1 MNYKIIKYTAF
12 CCLFVLFTFNLNA
25 KNIRSAKRFGRT
37 YVYLR
42 DVAKYYG
49 MSISIFRKYALLKS
63 RYSNLEFNYDSRTG
77 NINRVKVN
85 FSFAPIYNNGN
96 PLISRTDFL
105 LLINPILN
113 SKSLKRSRI
122 KTIVIDPG
130 HGGKDNGAEGNGARE
145 KSITLS
151 IARKLA
157 KILSAKGY
165 KIIMTRNRDV
175 FLQIKD
181 RPKVNDR
188 FGGDLFISIHCNAA
202 TPSASGIETF
212 ILAPAGASST
222 HSSKKVSSSENGNS
236 NDKYNALLGYEI
248 QKSLLRTGRK
258 DRGLKHARF
267 AVLKYSH
274 KPAVLIETGFLSNSY
289 EGKLLTQTK
298 YQNLLAQLITN
309 GILKYIRAVK

>member
-1 MNYKIIKYTAF
+1 MNFKKIKFFTA
-12 CCLFVLFTFNLNA
+12 CCLFVFLVFNLNA
-25 KNIRSAKRFGRT
+25 KNIRSTERFGRT

-49 MSISIFRKYALLKS
+49 MSITIFKKYAQLKS
-63 RYSNLEFNYDSRTG
+63 KYSNLKFNYDSRTEK
-77 NINRVKVN
+77 INGVKVN
-85 FSFAPIYNNGN
+85 FSFAPIYNSGN
-96 PLISRTDFL
+96 PLISKTDFL

-113 SKSLKRSRI
+113 SKSLKRSKVR
-122 KTIVIDPG
+122 TIVIDPG
-130 HGGKDNGAEGNGARE
+130 HGGKDNGAEGNRAKE
-145 KSITLS
+145 KNITLS

-175 FLQIKD
+175 FLQIKN

-202 TPSASGIETF
+202 SPSASGIETF
-212 ILAPAGASST
+212 ILTPAGASST
-222 HSSKKVSSSENGNS
+222 YSSKKVASYENGNS
-236 NDKYNALLGYEI
+236 NDKYNAKLGYEI
-248 QKSLLRTGRK
+248 QKSLLRTGKK

-274 KPAVLIETGFLSNSY
+274 KPAVLIETGFLSNSH
-289 EGKLLTQTK
+289 EGKLLKQSK
-298 YQNLLAQLITN
+298 YQTLLAQLIAN
-309 GILKYIRAVK
+309 GILKYINAVR